1 MGRRKRKKK
10 VERKGLLSRLFDPDK
25 PLFSVDI
32 TQQEGREMMGIVAA
46 ILAIFFLL
54 SLFGAA
60 GSLGAG
66 VARALRLSLGLF
78 AYLLPLLL
86 AYITYDFMQPKE
98 EEGMRVSRVL
108 GVILF
113 FLAVPTVLHLIWPG
127 ESAELAQLGLGG
139 GSLGHALSSSLTGA
153 VGTVVAF
160 LISVAS
166 VGVGAMLLFDIS
178 LAALFGLKVAV
189 EGQEEQVKINQPGKA
204 PVLEG
209 FKKFGLGKR
218 ISAPPAPVQVMPQ
231 PVKAAPALTSSP
243 TNGYQLPAVDLLET
257 SDVVAESGDIPKN
270 VEKIQKTLKD
280 FSVNVSMGEVNV
292 GPTVTQYTCKPAEGV
307 KLNQITARAN
317 DLALSLAAKSIRI
330 EAPIPGKPLVGI
342 EVPNKVRAKVTLRE
356 IIESGDFKTG
366 KKSKLKVALGR
377 DVAGAPMVSDIESMP
392 HLLVAGST
400 GSGKSV
406 CINTIILSLLY
417 QNTPDD
423 LRLVLVDPKRV
434 ELTGYNHIP
443 HLLTPVITEPDKTV
457 SALKWAV
464 SEMDR
469 RYRLLSETGKRNIQS
484 FNETIPE
491 GQRKMPY
498 IVLIIDELAD
508 LMAVAA
514 RDVEGAIVRLAQMA
528 RATGIHLIVATQRPS
543 VDVITGLIKA
553 NITTRIAF
561 ATASQADSRTILD
574 MSGSEKLLGLGDMLF
589 MTSDFGKP
597 RRVQGSFASDKDIE
611 NVIMHVKGQGMAQY
625 DDTIT
630 AASASGGAAGIGGE
644 GGSEDDL
651 YNEAVT
657 TVVEAGKASASLLQ
671 RRLRIGYA
679 RAARLL
685 DILYENGVI
694 GPADGARP
702 REVYGPQASPVAPSS
717 APVMGGYSPESNT
730 FTAAASAAQPV
741 DEEGLDEGGIE
752 AYPESE

>member
-1 MGRRKRKKK
+1 MGRKKK
-10 VERKGLLSRLFDPDK
+10 KKKAPKGLLARLFDQEK

-32 TQQEGREMMGIVAA
+32 TKQESREMFAVIAA
-46 ILAIFFLL
+46 ILGVFSLL

-60 GSLGAG
+60 GSFGDMVADWMRRSFGLMAYFWPVLLG
-66 VARALRLSLGLF
+66 
-78 AYLLPLLL
+78 YL
-86 AYITYDFMQPKE
+86 TYDFFMPKKE
-98 EEGMRVSRVL
+98 EGIRVSRVL
-108 GVILF
+108 GIILVI
-113 FLAVPTVLHLIWPG
+113 AGIPSTLHLIWPG
-127 ESAELAQLGLGG
+127 DPQIIVDEGLGG
-139 GSLGHALSSSLTGA
+139 GWLGYVLSGALTDS
-153 VGTVVAF
+153 VGGVVAF
-160 LISVAS
+160 LVSVAAMLI
-166 VGVGAMLLFDIS
+166 GLMLLFDVS
-178 LAALFGLKVAV
+178 LAALFGLKVPV
-189 EGQEEQVKINQPGKA
+189 DGQEDGVKINQPGKV

-209 FKKFGLGKR
+209 FRRLGFGKR
-218 ISAPPAPVQVMPQ
+218 VTVPAAPVRPAPV
-231 PVKAAPALTSSP
+231 PVRPLTATSGGGTYTLP
-243 TNGYQLPAVDLLET
+243 TTEILET

-280 FSVNVSMGEVNV
+280 FGVTVSMGEVNV
-292 GPTVTQYTCKPAEGV
+292 GPTVTQFTCKPAEGV

-330 EAPIPGKPLVGI
+330 EAPIPGKALVGI

-356 IIESGDFKTG
+356 ILESNDFQSD
-366 KKSKLKVALGR
+366 KKSHLKLALGR
-377 DVAGAPMVSDIESMP
+377 DVAGAPIAADIESMP
-392 HLLVAGST
+392 HMLVAGST

-417 QNTPDD
+417 QNSPDD
-423 LRLVLVDPKRV
+423 LRFILVDPKRV

-469 RYRLLSETGKRNIQS
+469 RYRLLSEMGKRNIQS
-484 FNETIPE
+484 YNEALPE

-498 IVLIIDELAD
+498 IVCIVDELAD

-514 RDVEGAIVRLAQMA
+514 REVEGAIVRLAQMA

-574 MSGSEKLLGLGDMLF
+574 MAGSEKLLGLGDMLF
-589 MTSDFGKP
+589 MTSDSGKP

-611 NVIMHVKGQGMAQY
+611 NVITHVKSQGMAQY
-625 DDTIT
+625 DDSIT
-630 AASASGGAAGIGGE
+630 VAAPGGTPGLGGASDGASG
-644 GGSEDDL
+644 DDEL
-651 YNEAVT
+651 YNDAVQV
-657 TVVEAGKASASLLQ
+657 VVEAGKASASLLQ

-685 DILYENGVI
+685 DILYEQGVI

-702 REVYGPQASPVAPSS
+702 REVYGPQASAQAP
-717 APVMGGYSPESNT
+717 APMAQAPTYTMP
-730 FTAAASAAQPV
+730 AAPATPSTS
-741 DEEGLDEGGIE
+741 DDEGGIE
-752 AYPESE
+752 PYPER

>member
-1 MGRRKRKKK
+1 MGRKKK
-10 VERKGLLSRLFDPDK
+10 KKKSPKGLLSRIFDSEK

-32 TQQEGREMMGIVAA
+32 TKQETREMLAVVAA
-46 ILAIFFLL
+46 IVGVFSLL

-60 GSLGAG
+60 GSFGNSFADWLRQTFGLMAYVWPILLG
-66 VARALRLSLGLF
+66 
-78 AYLLPLLL
+78 
-86 AYITYDFMQPKE
+86 YITYDFFMPKKE
-98 EEGMRVSRVL
+98 DGIRVSRVL
-108 GVILF
+108 GIVMLIF
-113 FLAVPTVLHLIWPG
+113 GIPSTLHLVWPG
-127 ESAELAQLGLGG
+127 DPAELVSAGLGG
-139 GSLGHALSSSLTGA
+139 GWFGYVLSGSLSNA
-153 VGTVVAF
+153 VGGVVAF
-160 LISVAS
+160 LISI
-166 VGVGAMLLFDIS
+166 GATGIGLMLLLDIS
-178 LAALFGLKVAV
+178 LVKLLGLKVPV
-189 EGQEEQVKINQPGKA
+189 EGQDEGVKINQPGKV

-209 FKKFGLGKR
+209 FRKLGFGKR
-218 ISAPPAPVQVMPQ
+218 VAAPTAPVRPMSIPIQ
-231 PVKAAPALTSSP
+231 PLRAVG
-243 TNGYQLPAVDLLET
+243 NGGYVLPSIDVLET

-280 FSVNVSMGEVNV
+280 FGVTVTMGEVNV
-292 GPTVTQYTCKPAEGV
+292 GPTVTQFTCKPAEGV

-330 EAPIPGKPLVGI
+330 EAPIPGKALVGI
-342 EVPNKVRAKVTLRE
+342 EVPNMIRAKVTLRE
-356 IIESGDFKTG
+356 ILESADFGGDKN
-366 KKSKLKVALGR
+366 SHLKLALGR
-377 DVAGAPMVSDIESMP
+377 DVAGAPIVANIETMP

-417 QNTPDD
+417 QNSPDD
-423 LRLVLVDPKRV
+423 LRFILVDPKRV

-469 RYRLLSETGKRNIQS
+469 RYRLLSDSGKRNIQS
-484 FNETIPE
+484 FNDALPE

-498 IVLIIDELAD
+498 IVCIIDELAD

-514 RDVEGAIVRLAQMA
+514 REVEGAIVRLAQMA

-574 MSGSEKLLGLGDMLF
+574 MAGSEKLLGLGDMLF
-589 MTSDFGKP
+589 MTSDSGKP

-611 NVIMHVKGQGMAQY
+611 NVIVHVKGQGMAQY
-625 DDTIT
+625 DDAIT
-630 AASASGGAAGIGGE
+630 ALSGSGGGPGLIAGGDSNG
-644 GGSEDDL
+644 DDEL
-651 YNEAVT
+651 YNDAVQ
-657 TVVEAGKASASLLQ
+657 VVMEAGKASASLLQ

-685 DILYENGVI
+685 DILYEQGVI

-702 REVYGPQASPVAPSS
+702 REVYGPQAGQAVSPSAPIADVPNYIPSS
-717 APVMGGYSPESNT
+717 PSQLNPAEPSEDGN
-730 FTAAASAAQPV
+730 
-741 DEEGLDEGGIE
+741 IE
-752 AYPESE
+752 AYPE

>member
-1 MGRRKRKKK
+1 MAKKK
-10 VERKGLLSRLFDPDK
+10 KKKKAPKGLLSRLFDSEK

-32 TQQEGREMMGIVAA
+32 TKQETREMFAIIAA
-46 ILAIFFLL
+46 ILAIFFML

-60 GSLGAG
+60 GSFGDSVADWLKRGFGLMAYVWPVLLG
-66 VARALRLSLGLF
+66 
-78 AYLLPLLL
+78 
-86 AYITYDFMQPKE
+86 YITYDFFMPKKE
-98 EEGMRVSRVL
+98 EGIRVSRVL
-108 GVILF
+108 GIVLVVFGI
-113 FLAVPTVLHLIWPG
+113 PTTLHLIWPG
-127 ESAELAQLGLGG
+127 NPAELVAQGLGG
-139 GSLGHALSSSLTGA
+139 GWFGYVLSGALTDA
-153 VGTVVAF
+153 VGGVVAF
-160 LISVAS
+160 LISLAALAI
-166 VGVGAMLLFDIS
+166 GLMLLFDIS
-178 LAALFGLKVAV
+178 LASLFGLKVAV
-189 EGQEEQVKINQPGKA
+189 EGQDDGVKINQPGKV

-209 FKKFGLGKR
+209 FRRLGFGKR
-218 ISAPPAPVQVMPQ
+218 VTAPPAPVRPA
-231 PVKAAPALTSSP
+231 PVPVRPLTSAGGASY
-243 TNGYQLPAVDLLET
+243 TLPSTDILET

-280 FSVNVSMGEVNV
+280 FGVTVAMGEVNV
-292 GPTVTQYTCKPAEGV
+292 GPTVTQFTCKPAEGV

-330 EAPIPGKPLVGI
+330 EAPIPGKALVGI

-356 IIESGDFKTG
+356 ILESGDFPG
-366 KKSKLKVALGR
+366 DKKSHLKLALGR
-377 DVAGAPMVSDIESMP
+377 DVAGSPVVADIETMP

-417 QNTPDD
+417 QNSPDD
-423 LRLVLVDPKRV
+423 LRFILVDPKRV

-484 FNETIPE
+484 FNEALPE

-498 IVLIIDELAD
+498 IVCIIDELAD

-514 RDVEGAIVRLAQMA
+514 REVEGAIVRLAQMA

-574 MSGSEKLLGLGDMLF
+574 MAGSEKLLGLGDMLF
-589 MTSDFGKP
+589 MTAEFGKP
-597 RRVQGSFASDKDIE
+597 RRVQGSFASDRDIE
-611 NVIMHVKGQGMAQY
+611 GVITHVKSQGMAQY
-625 DDTIT
+625 DDSIT
-630 AASASGGAAGIGGE
+630 AVGAGSGAGGLA
-644 GGSEDDL
+644 GGSDNSADDDL
-651 YNEAVT
+651 YNDAVQV
-657 TVVEAGKASASLLQ
+657 VVEAGKASASLLQ

-685 DILYENGVI
+685 DILYEQGVI

-702 REVYGPQASPVAPSS
+702 REVYGPQASAAPIQTAPAPNYQPAQPAPS
-717 APVMGGYSPESNT
+717 APAPSNDD
-730 FTAAASAAQPV
+730 Q
-741 DEEGLDEGGIE
+741 GGIE
-752 AYPESE
+752 AYPE

>member
-1 MGRRKRKKK
+1 M
-10 VERKGLLSRLFDPDK
+10 LA
-25 PLFSVDI
+25 I
-32 TQQEGREMMGIVAA
+32 IAA
-46 ILAIFFLL
+46 ILAIFSLL

-60 GSLGAG
+60 GTFGDMVADWLRRSFGLMAYIWPILLG
-66 VARALRLSLGLF
+66 
-78 AYLLPLLL
+78 
-86 AYITYDFMQPKE
+86 YITYDFFMPKKE
-98 EEGMRVSRVL
+98 EGIRVSRVL
-108 GVILF
+108 GIVLIIF
-113 FLAVPTVLHLIWPG
+113 GIPSTLHLVWPG
-127 ESAELAQLGLGG
+127 NPAELVELGQGG
-139 GSLGHALSSSLTGA
+139 GWLGYVLSGALTNS
-153 VGTVVAF
+153 VGGVVAF
-160 LISVAS
+160 LISF
-166 VGVGAMLLFDIS
+166 GAMAVGLMLLLDIS
-178 LAALFGLKVAV
+178 LAHLLGLKVPV
-189 EGQEEQVKINQPGKA
+189 EGQEDGVKINQPGKV

-209 FKKFGLGKR
+209 FRRLGFGKR
-218 ISAPPAPVQVMPQ
+218 VT
-231 PVKAAPALTSSP
+231 APAVP
-243 TNGYQLPAVDLLET
+243 TRPMPVAVQPMMAAGNGGYVLPIVDILET

-280 FSVNVSMGEVNV
+280 FGLTVTMGEVNV
-292 GPTVTQYTCKPAEGV
+292 GPTVTQFTCKPAEGV

-330 EAPIPGKPLVGI
+330 EAPIPGKALVGI

-356 IIESGDFKTG
+356 ILESGDFASD
-366 KKSKLKVALGR
+366 KKSHLKLALGR
-377 DVAGAPMVSDIESMP
+377 DVAGAPIVADIESMP

-406 CINTIILSLLY
+406 CINTMILSLLY
-417 QNTPDD
+417 QNSPDD
-423 LRLVLVDPKRV
+423 LRFILVDPKRV

-469 RYRLLSETGKRNIQS
+469 RYKLLSEMGKRNIQS
-484 FNETIPE
+484 FNEALPE

-498 IVLIIDELAD
+498 IVCIVDELAD

-514 RDVEGAIVRLAQMA
+514 REVEGAIVRLAQMA

-589 MTSDFGKP
+589 MTSDTGKP

-625 DDTIT
+625 DDAIV
-630 AASASGGAAGIGGE
+630 AASGSTSGPGLSGGSDNGG
-644 GGSEDDL
+644 DDEL
-651 YNEAVT
+651 YNDAVQ
-657 TVVEAGKASASLLQ
+657 VVMEAGKASASLLQ

-685 DILYENGVI
+685 DILYEQGVI

-702 REVYGPQASPVAPSS
+702 REVYGPQAAPAAPAPQAQLPNYLPTSRPSEPPVKPADD
-717 APVMGGYSPESNT
+717 
-730 FTAAASAAQPV
+730 Q
-741 DEEGLDEGGIE
+741 GIE
-752 AYPESE
+752 AYPE